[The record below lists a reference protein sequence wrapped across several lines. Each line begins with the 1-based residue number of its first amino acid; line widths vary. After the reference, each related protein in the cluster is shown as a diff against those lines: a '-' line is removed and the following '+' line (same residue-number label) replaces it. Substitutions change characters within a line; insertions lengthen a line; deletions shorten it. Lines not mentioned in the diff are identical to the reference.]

1 MLKNISTADLKEGIQ
16 IRLKTN
22 PETVRRY
29 AETME
34 ENAGQ
39 FPFPPLDVYQIDGE
53 LHIADG
59 HHRWQAALAAGLE
72 TVPCF
77 VHEGTEADLLATAFN
92 GNSRNA
98 LQMTDAD
105 LKHGREVAILKFPNK
120 SDRELAAICKC
131 SAMTI
136 NRTKREMEEKGLF
149 ARPETVTG
157 KDGKE
162 YKSGVSVLHLTE
174 KPAFNLDEFRQ
185 RCMEIRDAAKQEFYD
200 LEDRLDKING
210 HEVEEETEEERA
222 AFKAKMEAE
231 KNEFEK
237 THWWCEFLK
246 TPVDDSEIF
255 LFSEYFYLFY
265 FAYFVS
271 LKNGKPE
278 LLVKGWKAF
287 YKSVRDTEAEERI
300 KAETGETK
308 EIYCLEKP
316 LFEDTVQRFMT
327 PAEYLV
333 TQRIETDP
341 DAPETGKQVQCHYF
355 QEIWAG
361 RVLEEYRR
369 MTS

>member
-39 FPFPPLDVYQIDGE
+39 FPFPPLDVYLIDGE

-162 YKSGVSVLHLTE
+162 YKSGVSVLHLKKNTG
-174 KPAFNLDEFRQ
+174 FNSDEFRRRVDEIEASKLPESQ
-185 RCMEIRDAAKQEFYD
+185 RDSMIAAEMVYQLRSYSQEQS
-200 LEDRLDKING
+200 RKILNLI
-210 HEVEEETEEERA
+210 
-222 AFKAKMEAE
+222 AE
-231 KNEFEK
+231 KTVGLKNFEK
-237 THWWCEFLK
+237 FCEN
-246 TPVDDSEIF
+246 
-255 LFSEYFYLFY
+255 
-265 FAYFVS
+265 S
-271 LKNGKPE
+271 LK
-278 LLVKGWKAF
+278 
-287 YKSVRDTEAEERI
+287 SR
-300 KAETGETK
+300 
-308 EIYCLEKP
+308 
-316 LFEDTVQRFMT
+316 
-327 PAEYLV
+327 
-333 TQRIETDP
+333 
-341 DAPETGKQVQCHYF
+341 
-355 QEIWAG
+355 
-361 RVLEEYRR
+361 
-369 MTS
+369 